1 MRNSYYLTFLLILF
15 SSCNISKNN
24 VYKQTDSQIFFGNQ
38 GGFTNAKLEY
48 VINDDRN
55 VFKIDK
61 DQVIFIKQISKEQF
75 KDIQRI
81 IEESGFR
88 DLELKSPGNISYFI
102 RVKTNEY
109 ENRVIWSDLAKSDK
123 VELLYGK
130 LFESLKD

>member
-1 MRNSYYLTFLLILF
+1 MLILF
-15 SSCNISKNN
+15 FSCNASKNI

-48 VINDDRN
+48 VLNDDRN
-55 VFKIDK
+55 VFKIEK
-61 DQVIFIKQISKEQF
+61 DTVIFFKQISKEQF
-75 KDIQRI
+75 KDIQHT

-88 DLELKSPGNISYFI
+88 DLQLKSPGNISYFI

-130 LFESLKD
+130 LFESLKE